1 MSHLGNQ
8 LHEDA
13 RKRFD
18 DLGLSLLGRV
28 TTFRNTSA
36 RARPDFSPEVFTDEQ
51 LTDANSDIVG
61 DVHLRWKDSYG
72 NLTGI
77 AVAEGGGS
85 RTGLIGHD
93 YAELE
98 ALALSMAK
106 VQPFRSTA
114 SIEFLRSQIFEWIK
128 ERHRGHGSA
137 GCVDYVLRVLE
148 SAAAE
153 HRMIFPVSELH
164 VQSTLTL
171 GSVTVSTFPESIFE
185 KIEPK
190 LIDGPSAAEQAEWCR
205 SMRRDFQGLAV
216 AETCVFGEPI
226 RAHEIASDRVELA
239 VGVLRFFAP
248 SHVVPGITS
257 RVALWGYA
265 PPRTGRVFI
274 TDASGQFLRTS
285 EAIIDHPGTMVV
297 SDVMRDTFL
306 KTGLSEVC
314 DIVARDSRTDLEQA
328 LLTGM
333 VTFGRA
339 ALSPDL
345 SERIIWYC
353 AGLESIL
360 LRDNSEGILQNLS
373 ERLAVFGYDTVGER
387 TAALK
392 DVRKAYSLRSRFV
405 HHGAEIKEGKVVA
418 RFAHPRS
425 AAL

>member
-171 GSVTVSTFPESIFE
+171 GSVTV
-185 KIEPK
+185 
-190 LIDGPSAAEQAEWCR
+190 
-205 SMRRDFQGLAV
+205 
-216 AETCVFGEPI
+216 
-226 RAHEIASDRVELA
+226 
-239 VGVLRFFAP
+239 
-248 SHVVPGITS
+248 
-257 RVALWGYA
+257 
-265 PPRTGRVFI
+265 
-274 TDASGQFLRTS
+274 
-285 EAIIDHPGTMVV
+285 
-297 SDVMRDTFL
+297 
-306 KTGLSEVC
+306 
-314 DIVARDSRTDLEQA
+314 
-328 LLTGM
+328 
-333 VTFGRA
+333 
-339 ALSPDL
+339 
-345 SERIIWYC
+345 
-353 AGLESIL
+353 
-360 LRDNSEGILQNLS
+360 
-373 ERLAVFGYDTVGER
+373 
-387 TAALK
+387 
-392 DVRKAYSLRSRFV
+392 
-405 HHGAEIKEGKVVA
+405 
-418 RFAHPRS
+418 
-425 AAL
+425 